1 MQALIA
7 ILYGF
12 VIWLSTVAYAI
23 IAAQDLAGLA
33 ACMMPVTA
41 WPSAIKS
48 SKGRKLQAETAT
60 ATASRCHGAGR

>member
-1 MQALIA
+1 MHALIA

-23 IAAQDLAGLA
+23 IAAPDLAGLA

-41 WPSAIKS
+41 WP
-48 SKGRKLQAETAT
+48 
-60 ATASRCHGAGR
+60 